1 MVPRSAIGPGDS
13 QWSEIEHATFLKGY
27 VQPAK
32 CPSKWRLGCYGGATC
47 RITRWVNF
55 HGYWLTARPPKFSW
69 NGFYSAYRASK
80 PTVYCVAWRVVWRLY
95 SFNLPERRVAEPEPE
110 RSPGTGAEACPQS
123 RSRSN
128 FPGSAALISH
138 IWKPTNSVDVF
149 YDILID
155 KAFSGLL
162 SDDGPLGSGAP
173 RRSGP
178 LPPWW
183 NPGYA
188 TAHRK
193 GLLMFVMFVMAYN
206 ACEGIFRI
214 KTNHSPFIGTIWQ
227 CYTAIKDT
235 LKNGLSKVYQNLWRA
250 LYINVWFSM
259 ILHINPRLTGVFP

>member
-1 MVPRSAIGPGDS
+1 M
-13 QWSEIEHATFLKGY
+13 
-27 VQPAK
+27 
-32 CPSKWRLGCYGGATC
+32 
-47 RITRWVNF
+47 
-55 HGYWLTARPPKFSW
+55 TARPPKFSW

-193 GLLMFVMFVMAYN
+193 GYWCLLCSWWLIMLVKGYLGSRQTILLSLEPYDNV
-206 ACEGIFRI
+206 IQRSKI
-214 KTNHSPFIGTIWQ
+214 HLKT
-227 CYTAIKDT
+227 
-235 LKNGLSKVYQNLWRA
+235 VYQK
-250 LYINVWFSM
+250 YIRTYDAPC
-259 ILHINPRLTGVFP
+259 I